1 MIGIF
6 GFFGLMLA
14 MGLPLATDKSANVP
28 TIRAATDPGRIE
40 VPATRRSAS
49 SAATGLQHLEGTGLR
64 GLFYVPRSYRPDEAL
79 PVLILLHGGGH
90 HASDWFGSYGR
101 RAEKGRFIIVAPD
114 SFGRTWG
121 STGDFKPDVARI
133 NGALAAVFSRYAA
146 DPDRIA
152 VGGFS
157 DGASYALSLGLFNG
171 DRVRGAIAFSQGYF
185 LDQQGRG
192 HPSFFISHGLQD
204 TMLPIEGSRSY
215 VELLRKGGYTVVYRE
230 FSGGHEVPPS
240 LSDVAMSWVEGV
252 FKAKK

>member
-1 MIGIF
+1 MMF
-6 GFFGLMLA
+6 RVFGLMLA
-14 MGLPLATDKSANVP
+14 MGLPLATDKSDNVA
-28 TIRAATDPGRIE
+28 TIRTATDPGRIE
-40 VPATRRSAS
+40 VPASHRSGS
-49 SAATGLQHLEGTGLR
+49 SAPTGLQHLEGTGLR
-64 GLFYVPRSYRPDEAL
+64 GLFYVPHSYRPNESL

-101 RAEKGRFIIVAPD
+101 RAEKGRFIIIAPD

-133 NGALAAVFSRYAA
+133 NGALATVFSHYAI
-146 DPDRIA
+146 DPDRII

-157 DGASYALSLGLFNG
+157 DGASYALSFGLFNG
-171 DRVRGAIAFSQGYF
+171 DRVRGVIAFSPGY
-185 LDQQGRG
+185 LLGQQGRG

-215 VELLRKGGYTVVYRE
+215 VDLLRKGGYTVVYRE

-240 LSDVAMSWVEGV
+240 LSDVAMSWVDGI
-252 FKAKK
+252 FKTKK